1 MKKLVSILL
10 VIVILF
16 SIASVTCFSAT
27 NDAGDKEYLFIDSFK
42 ELHYLTQPNDMR
54 YYYDEVYYHHID
66 ENDIESEIDWA
77 IIYASFYAGS
87 AASIKKLVLDRVIT
101 NGSIEVYY
109 TVGWALYD
117 AKTKEFISID
127 QVDVTKY
134 ADFEQGMAVARVG
147 NPLGD
152 ADHDGELSILDA
164 TYIQRVLAKLCEYS
178 PYDDLSDYGL
188 WGTKYDRPLDYISD
202 IDGDGD
208 RSILDA
214 TTIQMKLAKLDV
226 PVATAD
232 EV

>member
-1 MKKLVSILL
+1 MKKLISLFL
-10 VIVILF
+10 VLIMLCVCMMT
-16 SIASVTCFSAT
+16 SFSAT

-42 ELHYLTQPNDMR
+42 EIHHLTQPSDIS

-66 ENDIESEIDWA
+66 ENDVESDIDWA
-77 IIYASFYAGS
+77 IVYASLYVGS

-101 NGSIEVYY
+101 NSSIEVYY
-109 TVGWALYD
+109 PVGWALYD
-117 AKTKEFISID
+117 AKTEEFISID
-127 QVDVTKY
+127 EVDVTQY
-134 ADFEQGMAVARVG
+134 AGIEQGLAQAHVG
-147 NPLGD
+147 YPLGD
-152 ADHDGELSILDA
+152 ADLDGELSILDA
-164 TYIQRVLAKLCEYS
+164 TYIQRVLAKLCEFS
-178 PYDDLSDYGL
+178 LYDDLSDCGL

-214 TTIQMKLAKLDV
+214 TAIQRRLAKLDV